1 MALNDIEWYDLK
13 VLEMRRDVLVRR
25 LRTERDY
32 KQRCLMNDELDKVI
46 DQIVKLSPEDS
57 DATGDCRQ

>member
-25 LRTERDY
+25 LRSERDY

-46 DQIVKLSPEDS
+46 DQIEKFYPEDEREVS
-57 DATGDCRQ
+57 DRR

>member
-1 MALNDIEWYDLK
+1 MAMNDIEWYDLK
-13 VLEMRRDVLVRR
+13 VLEMKRDVLVRR

-46 DQIVKLSPEDS
+46 DQIERMTPDETS
-57 DATGDCRQ
+57 DRR

>member
-13 VLEMRRDVLVRR
+13 VLEMRRDLLVRR

-57 DATGDCRQ
+57 DATGDRR